1 MGKEESGKDRAFADE
16 GIGKPIAVVNLGGE
30 SQADGYEDGVRWK
43 VFVDNLSRRVSRG
56 ALWELF
62 SHYGRVNH
70 VFISMT
76 NKKPKYRVSTF
87 AFVRFG
93 SKKAMNLAIEKTNN
107 SKIDGR
113 IITVSK
119 AKFPISTRRKVRSH
133 NPGFK
138 KLGPE
143 GGGVSNQVNPSLIDP
158 QIKGTKPTGLD
169 SRIFKDVLIGKSESI
184 RQANLVPDGKIDI
197 GGKKH
202 KSLFDIHI
210 PAKDITWIDC
220 SLVGVLK
227 HYYDLEF
234 VQRALVS
241 DGLNAKVARWGN
253 FNLSCIITFNSMED
267 KEEAW
272 SKRDVGLSFWFS
284 HVANLL
290 KENGVPAAFFTVSLV
305 GVPLHCWHDTFFKS
319 LGNRWRTYIAIE
331 EATREMLDFSVA
343 KLIIRAESPFD
354 ILSTLIVRSLDRHF
368 VIKTS
373 IVECFKVKEVMTSDL
388 EGGNFADVWS
398 MEKPS
403 AGGDQRVTDHY
414 SQSSPS
420 VGELSEF
427 YGIVV
432 PRDCAIDVDL
442 DPPAIHGSKIIPL
455 GHGNFPN
462 ADNPG
467 KNDSVNGP
475 FEDDGLP
482 RVGPFIGSHGAHL
495 DEVDVR
501 PNLHQDLNIINA
513 ISTRVGP
520 DGSTKQ
526 SRSNWLNGLS
536 DELNCPLV
544 DNSNDLGEKLHTSPT
559 FEFVPES
566 FDGMDNASSFKEFSG
581 GLGQCVESI
590 QNNQLPLVV
599 NFPCSSR
606 NGFRSSSQM
615 RAIRLSIRNALNEPG
630 SKDANSKPNSL
641 HEDPNILQEAVAV

>member
-1 MGKEESGKDRAFADE
+1 MGEEESGKERAIVDE
-16 GIGKPIAVVNLGGE
+16 GKGKPIAVVNSGGE
-30 SQADGYEDGVRWK
+30 SQADGYENGVRWT

-62 SHYGRVNH
+62 SYYGRVNH

-76 NKKPKYRVSTF
+76 NKKPKYKVSTF

-93 SKKAMNLAIEKTNN
+93 SEKAMNLAIEKTNN

-113 IITVSK
+113 INTVSK
-119 AKFPISTRRKVRSH
+119 AKFPVSTRRKVRSH

-158 QIKGTKPTGLD
+158 QIKGTKPMGLD
-169 SRIFKDVLIGKSESI
+169 SRTFKGVLIGKSESI
-184 RQANLVPDGKIDI
+184 RQANLVADGKIDI
-197 GGKKH
+197 GGEKH

-227 HYYDLEF
+227 HHYDLEF

-241 DGLNAKVARWGN
+241 DGLNARVARWGN

-290 KENGVPAAFFTVSLV
+290 NENGVPAAFFTVSLV
-305 GVPLHCWHDTFFKS
+305 DVPLHCWHKTFFKS
-319 LGNRWRTYIAIE
+319 FGNRWGTYIAIE
-331 EATREMLDFSVA
+331 EATRKMLDFSVA

-354 ILSTLIVRSLDRHF
+354 IPSTLTVRSLDRHF

-373 IVECFKVKEVMTSDL
+373 VAECFK
-388 EGGNFADVWS
+388 S

-420 VGELSEF
+420 VRDLPEF
-427 YGIVV
+427 DGIDA
-432 PRDCAIDVDL
+432 PRDCAIYGDL
-442 DPPAIHGSKIIPL
+442 DPPTIHSSKTIPL
-455 GHGNFPN
+455 GHENFLN
-462 ADNPG
+462 ADDPG
-467 KNDSVNGP
+467 K
-475 FEDDGLP
+475 
-482 RVGPFIGSHGAHL
+482 
-495 DEVDVR
+495 
-501 PNLHQDLNIINA
+501 II
-513 ISTRVGP
+513 V
-520 DGSTKQ
+520 
-526 SRSNWLNGLS
+526 
-536 DELNCPLV
+536 
-544 DNSNDLGEKLHTSPT
+544 
-559 FEFVPES
+559 
-566 FDGMDNASSFKEFSG
+566 
-581 GLGQCVESI
+581 
-590 QNNQLPLVV
+590 
-599 NFPCSSR
+599 
-606 NGFRSSSQM
+606 
-615 RAIRLSIRNALNEPG
+615 
-630 SKDANSKPNSL
+630 
-641 HEDPNILQEAVAV
+641 